1 MVALAFY
8 WPATFLV
15 RTLHEFGGRYLCLSL
30 LGSLQLWYKP
40 ALVSF
45 FMALIALPFSSLVSG
60 PFLVCNNYQE
70 GGGGAEKLEGGI
82 T

>member
-45 FMALIALPFSSLVSG
+45 FMALIALPFSSLVSE
-60 PFLVCNNYQE
+60 PFLVCKEEGGRE
-70 GGGGAEKLEGGI
+70 GGGVEN
-82 T
+82 